1 MLTTTF
7 ANGNILRILGRNKFY
22 LKNAAVID
30 KLIKADT
37 IIFDKTGTITHG
49 SSVKFIGPKLSEY
62 EILLI
67 TSLAA
72 QSSHPLSRK
81 IFTQYANNNRLVV
94 NEFEEVVGGG
104 IKGCID
110 GKYIIL
116 GSEYFVT
123 GYSSYG
129 NNTSAT
135 VFLMIEGEIIGYFS
149 FSNAYRE
156 GLANLIKD
164 LSKNHRLK
172 LLSGDNDSER
182 QTIEALFGKK
192 TDLLFNQKPEDKKEQ
207 VEKLQKENHNVMMIG
222 DGLNDSGALKQS
234 DIGIALSDDTNNFSP
249 ACDAI
254 LDGSSFH
261 KLPTFISLAKA
272 NKKVI
277 ITTFIISLTYNIIGL
292 SFAVQGVLS
301 PVIAAILM
309 PISSISI
316 VLIAT
321 LSTTII
327 AKIKGLV

>member
-1 MLTTTF
+1 
-7 ANGNILRILGRNKFY
+7 
-22 LKNAAVID
+22 
-30 KLIKADT
+30 
-37 IIFDKTGTITHG
+37 
-49 SSVKFIGPKLSEY
+49 
-62 EILLI
+62 
-67 TSLAA
+67 
-72 QSSHPLSRK
+72 
-81 IFTQYANNNRLVV
+81 
-94 NEFEEVVGGG
+94 
-104 IKGCID
+104 
-110 GKYIIL
+110 
-116 GSEYFVT
+116 
-123 GYSSYG
+123 
-129 NNTSAT
+129 
-135 VFLMIEGEIIGYFS
+135 
-149 FSNAYRE
+149 
-156 GLANLIKD
+156 
-164 LSKNHRLK
+164 
-172 LLSGDNDSER
+172 
-182 QTIEALFGKK
+182 
-192 TDLLFNQKPEDKKEQ
+192 
-207 VEKLQKENHNVMMIG
+207 MIG

-327 AKIKGLV
+327 AKRKGLV